1 MGTQQI
7 VERILE
13 DASLES
19 AAILKQAEEKSA
31 KLLADA
37 SARAQQIRID
47 TEKEVAE
54 KRQSIL
60 EKRAA
65 AARLEC
71 SKLVLKEKR
80 RVIDAIYDEAHSR
93 LLELS
98 KENCLQLTESL
109 LEQYA
114 EAGDEIFFSKNF
126 AYVSEVQAF
135 PVVQTKGLM
144 ISSERADIA
153 GGMLLKGKV
162 SDKDLSYAALLSAD
176 RAENEAQL
184 AADIF

>member
-1 MGTQQI
+1 MATQQI
-7 VERILE
+7 IERILA
-13 DASLES
+13 DASKE
-19 AAILKQAEEKSA
+19 ADVILASSEEKSA

-37 SARAQQIRID
+37 SACAQNIRR
-47 TEKEVAE
+47 EAEAEVAE
-54 KRQSIL
+54 KRDSIL

-65 AARLEC
+65 AARLDC

-80 RVIDAIYDEAHSR
+80 KVIDAIYDEAHSR

-98 KENCLQLTESL
+98 KENCLKLMEAL

-126 AYVSEVQAF
+126 AYAEEVQVF
-135 PVVQTKGLM
+135 PVVQEKGLTV
-144 ISSERADIA
+144 SSQRADIA

-162 SDKDLSYAALLSAD
+162 SDKDLSYAALLFAD